1 MNDVHLLFFK
11 EILMKFVVSL
21 LIAVTVLAACSTTVP
36 VASTGPRAIKLNFA
50 AEVNGQAFVCGRQ
63 YPAIGTTRSTIT
75 PADFR
80 YYVSEVQLL
89 TADGRAVP
97 VQLKQDGVWQLENIA
112 LLDFEDASGPCRNGT
127 PAMNTS
133 VRGQVP
139 AGRYT
144 GVRFTLG
151 IPFER
156 NHGDP
161 TVSPAPLN
169 STAMFWNWQGGYKF
183 LKFDTTSSGIT
194 PESPAAASPQGP
206 VTRYSV
212 HLGSTVCAAASRT
225 SAPSACQ
232 HPNRVTVEFRHF
244 DVDKGTIVADMGRV
258 LKGANVDVNA
268 PKTSPGCMSFPG
280 DADCPPVMGALGLS
294 YDGQP
299 APGAQQLFAV
309 R

>member
-1 MNDVHLLFFK
+1 
-11 EILMKFVVSL
+11 MKTT
-21 LIAVTVLAACSTTVP
+21 LIAMSAAGLLTACTTHMP
-36 VASTGPRAIKLNFA
+36 TGTTGQQAVKLNFA
-50 AEVNGQAFVCGRQ
+50 AEVNGQTFACGRQ

-89 TADGRAVP
+89 TADDRAVP
-97 VQLKQDGVWQLENIA
+97 VQLDQDGVWQLENIA

-127 PAMNTS
+127 PAMNTR

-139 AGRYT
+139 AGHYT

-183 LKFDTTSSGIT
+183 LKFDTTTSGIT
-194 PESPAAASPQGP
+194 PETPAAASAQGGRSRA
-206 VTRYSV
+206 TRCTWAARCAPPPAAPARPAPA
-212 HLGSTVCAAASRT
+212 STPTASLLSFDTLTWTR
-225 SAPSACQ
+225 APSWPISAGCW
-232 HPNRVTVEFRHF
+232 RVPMWT
-244 DVDKGTIVADMGRV
+244 
-258 LKGANVDVNA
+258 
-268 PKTSPGCMSFPG
+268 
-280 DADCPPVMGALGLS
+280 
-294 YDGQP
+294 
-299 APGAQQLFAV
+299 
-309 R
+309 

>member
-1 MNDVHLLFFK
+1 MTRIALHLTL
-11 EILMKFVVSL
+11 VG
-21 LIAVTVLAACSTTVP
+21 ALAACSTSAP
-36 VASTGPRAIKLNFA
+36 TGLAGQQAVKLNFA
-50 AEVNGQAFVCGRQ
+50 AEVNGQAFACGRQ
-63 YPAIGTTRSTIT
+63 YADIGTTRSTIT
-75 PADFR
+75 PADLR

-89 TADGRAVP
+89 TAEGRAVP
-97 VQLKQDGVWQLENIA
+97 VQLEQDGVWQLENIA

-183 LKFDTTSSGIT
+183 LKFDTTSSGLT
-194 PESPAAASPQGP
+194 PQTTAAATVRDP

-212 HLGSTVCAAASRT
+212 HLGSTVCAAASKT
-225 SAPSACQ
+225 SAPGHCQ
-232 HPNRVTVEFRHF
+232 NPNRVTVEFR
-244 DVDKGTIVADMGRV
+244 DVDWARRTIVADIGRV
-258 LKGANVDVNA
+258 LTGANVDVNA

-280 DADCPPVMGALGLS
+280 DADCPPVMGALGLA

-299 APGAQQLFAV
+299 APGAQQLFGL

>member
-1 MNDVHLLFFK
+1 
-11 EILMKFVVSL
+11 MKRFALSL
-21 LIAVTVLAACSTTVP
+21 GLIGALAACSTTTPGGAVGQQA
-36 VASTGPRAIKLNFA
+36 VQLRFA
-50 AEVNGQAFVCGRQ
+50 AEVNGQPFACGQQ
-63 YPAIGTTRSTIT
+63 YPGIGTTRSTIT

-89 TADGRAVP
+89 TADGQAVP
-97 VQLKQDGVWQLENIA
+97 LQLEQDGVWQLENIA
-112 LLDFEDASGPCRNGT
+112 LLDFEDGTGPCRNGT
-127 PAMNTS
+127 AGLNTT

-139 AGRYT
+139 AGAYT

-183 LKFDTTSSGIT
+183 LKFDTSTSGAAAET
-194 PESPAAASPQGP
+194 PAAASPQGA

-225 SAPSACQ
+225 TAPSACQ
-232 HPNRVTVEFRHF
+232 NPNRVAVAFNRF
-244 DVDKGTIVADMGRV
+244 DLAQHTIVADIGRV
-258 LKGANVDVNA
+258 LAAANVDVNA

-280 DADCPPVMGALGLS
+280 DADCPPVMDALGLA
-294 YDGQP
+294 YDGRP
-299 APGAQQLFAV
+299 AAGAQQLFGL

>member
-1 MNDVHLLFFK
+1 MTR
-11 EILMKFVVSL
+11 FVL
-21 LIAVTVLAACSTTVP
+21 CLPLIGALAACSTN
-36 VASTGPRAIKLNFA
+36 GPHVSQVNTQAVKLNFA
-50 AEVNGQAFVCGRQ
+50 AEVNGQTFACGRQ
-63 YPAIGTTRSTIT
+63 YPAVGTTRSTIT

-97 VQLKQDGVWQLENIA
+97 VQLEQDGVWQLENIA

-133 VRGQVP
+133 VRGQVLV
-139 AGRYT
+139 GRYT

-194 PESPAAASPQGP
+194 PETPAAASAQGA

-232 HPNRVTVEFRHF
+232 HPNRITVEFRNF
-244 DVDKGTIVADMGRV
+244 DPAKSTIVADMGRV
-258 LKGANVDVNA
+258 LKSANVDVNA

-280 DADCPPVMGALGLS
+280 DADCPPVMGALGLA

>member
-1 MNDVHLLFFK
+1 MKTWVSSLALLGT
-11 EILMKFVVSL
+11 LS
-21 LIAVTVLAACSTTVP
+21 ACSSTPPLPSAASQP
-36 VASTGPRAIKLNFA
+36 VSINFA
-50 AEVNGQAFVCGRQ
+50 AEINGKPFVCGHS
-63 YPAIGTTRSTIT
+63 YPGVGTTQSKLT
-75 PADFR
+75 PSDWR
-80 YYVSEVQLL
+80 LYISEVALL
-89 TADGRAVP
+89 QADGQVVP
-97 VQLKQDGVWQLENIA
+97 VALTQDGIWQVDNIA

-194 PESPAAASPQGP
+194 PESPAAASPQGA

-212 HLGSTVCAAASRT
+212 HLGSTACAAASRT

-232 HPNRVTVEFRHF
+232 HPNRVTVEFRN
-244 DVDKGTIVADMGRV
+244 VDLAKRTIVADIGRV
-258 LKGANVDVNA
+258 LAGANVDVNA

-280 DADCPPVMGALGLS
+280 DADCPPVMGALGLA
-294 YDGQP
+294 YDGQA
-299 APGAQQLFAV
+299 APGAQQLFGV

>member
-1 MNDVHLLFFK
+1 
-11 EILMKFVVSL
+11 MKRFALSL
-21 LIAVTVLAACSTTVP
+21 GLIGALAACSTTTPGGAVGQQA
-36 VASTGPRAIKLNFA
+36 VQLRFA
-50 AEVNGQAFVCGRQ
+50 AEVNGQPFACGQQ

-89 TADGRAVP
+89 TADGQAVP
-97 VQLKQDGVWQLENIA
+97 LQLEQDGVWQLENIA
-112 LLDFEDASGPCRNGT
+112 LLDFEDGTGPCRNGT
-127 PAMNTS
+127 AGLNTT
-133 VRGQVP
+133 VRGRVP
-139 AGRYT
+139 AGAYT

-183 LKFDTTSSGIT
+183 LKFDTSTGGNT
-194 PESPAAASPQGP
+194 ADTPAAASPQGP

-225 SAPSACQ
+225 TAPSACQ
-232 HPNRVTVEFRHF
+232 NPNRVTVAFNRF
-244 DVDKGTIVADMGRV
+244 DLAQHTIVADIGRV
-258 LKGANVDVNA
+258 LAAANVDVNA

-280 DADCPPVMGALGLS
+280 DADCPPVMDALGLP
-294 YDGQP
+294 YDGRP
-299 APGAQQLFAV
+299 AAGAQQLFGL

>member
-1 MNDVHLLFFK
+1 MTRFAL
-11 EILMKFVVSL
+11 SL
-21 LIAVTVLAACSTTVP
+21 TLVGALAACSTSAP
-36 VASTGPRAIKLNFA
+36 TGPAGQQAVKLNFA
-50 AEVNGQAFVCGRQ
+50 AEVNGQTFACGRQ

-97 VQLKQDGVWQLENIA
+97 VQLEQDGVWQLENIA

-127 PAMNTS
+127 RAMNTS

-194 PESPAAASPQGP
+194 PETPAAASAQGP

-225 SAPSACQ
+225 SAPSTCQ
-232 HPNRVTVEFRHF
+232 NPNRVTVEFRNF
-244 DVDKGTIVADMGRV
+244 DLSSGTIVADMGRV

-280 DADCPPVMGALGLS
+280 DADCPSVMGALGLA
-294 YDGQP
+294 YDGQS
-299 APGAQQLFAV
+299 APGAQQLFGM